1 MADTAH
7 NGKTADRILTVQNG
21 LLGTIASVMLA
32 GIPWAYMIGNKVT
45 AIEVT
50 LSQVV
55 KTEARIAGVESRVER
70 LRSEMDWLRG
80 KGGAKEP

>member
-1 MADTAH
+1 MTDHHT
-7 NGKTADRILTVQNG
+7 DRILTYQNAA
-21 LLGTIASVMLA
+21 LTIITSVMLA

-45 AIEVT
+45 AIEVAMEDF
-50 LSQVV
+50 SR
-55 KTEARIAGVESRVER
+55 KEARVQSLEDRVNR

>member
-1 MADTAH
+1 MAD
-7 NGKTADRILTVQNG
+7 NGYTADRIVTVQNG
-21 LLGTIASVMLA
+21 LLSIITAVMLA
-32 GIPWAYMIGNKVT
+32 GIPWAYFIGNKVT

-50 LSQVV
+50 L
-55 KTEARIAGVESRVER
+55 KTYDAINSRIESLGSRVDR